1 MQDMDYF
8 SSIWMFT
15 NMYLDHV
22 DFRFGIGR
30 FTTEA
35 EIDYT
40 AEKCIEHVSRLR
52 EMRYVIYRQ
61 IYMKYI
67 SVRNILSDIWHMHLS
82 DIQDAFFC

>member
-1 MQDMDYF
+1 
-8 SSIWMFT
+8 
-15 NMYLDHV
+15 MYLDNV

-61 IYMKYI
+61 IYTCMKYI
-67 SVRNILSDIWHMHLS
+67 SVRYILSDI
-82 DIQDAFFC
+82 